1 MRVESFGFAL
11 SDGMSAVK
19 SDPAYLKAYYRRAA
33 ALMSLGKF
41 KGALID
47 LEYVSVGKYGAAWA
61 TLGIMILFWLVLQV
75 AKVRPSDESAKIKFN
90 ECKKIVKMQAFERA
104 IASDTSEKT
113 LAELHTDLELI
124 GK

>member
-1 MRVESFGFAL
+1 M
-11 SDGMSAVK
+11 
-19 SDPAYLKAYYRRAA
+19 
-33 ALMSLGKF
+33 
-41 KGALID
+41 
-47 LEYVSVGKYGAAWA
+47 
-61 TLGIMILFWLVLQV
+61 

-124 GK
+124 GKGSKA